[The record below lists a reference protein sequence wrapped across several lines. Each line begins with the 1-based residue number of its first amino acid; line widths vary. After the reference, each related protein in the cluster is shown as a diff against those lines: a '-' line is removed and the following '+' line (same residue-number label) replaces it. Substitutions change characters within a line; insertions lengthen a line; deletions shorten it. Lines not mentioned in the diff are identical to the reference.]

1 MKDKKAKNP
10 RDAHAL
16 TFANPKMEKL
26 FRVRNV
32 KKALDQ
38 SRFAFVLG
46 LALYCGFAFL
56 DWIVAPDSFLLS
68 AAVRLCVAPVCIAI
82 LLWLSMKSRRRIAL
96 WSAIVVVG
104 TQLGHVALVT
114 FGNYPPLYYAV
125 VTSIVIVFT
134 LTFSTFRFIHAL
146 LFLAG
151 SLILSALVYAFVLR
165 LSGPDLLFSAYVIGS
180 FTLLSVL
187 AGYSREYYI
196 RQDFLQSDELSG
208 EKRKS
213 EELLLNILPR
223 AVAKELKA
231 SGTTKPVSYDGVT
244 VLFADFVGFNQRTTG
259 VGAEPI
265 ISALD
270 RYFSY
275 FDFITKKYR
284 LEKIKTI
291 GDAYMLAGGL
301 DSSIPTH
308 AVDCVLAAFDFL
320 DYVRRDGA
328 ESDGKLSF
336 ELRVGIHTGPVIAGV
351 LGSLKFSYD
360 IFGSTV
366 NVASRME
373 KYSAANRIN
382 VSRNTYELV
391 KDFFECESRGIVAVK
406 NEEKYEMFFVNGIK
420 GELCLDRENNIPNA
434 EFVRL
439 YDELERKGSTGT

>member
-1 MKDKKAKNP
+1 MKNNNS

-16 TFANPKMEKL
+16 TFADPRREKL
-26 FRVRNV
+26 FRVRNI

-38 SRFAFVLG
+38 SRFAFILG
-46 LALYCGFAFL
+46 IVLYCGFAFL
-56 DWIVAPDSFLLS
+56 DWIVAPRSFPLS
-68 AAVRLCVAPVCIAI
+68 AAIRLCVAPVSIA
-82 LLWLSMKSRRRIAL
+82 LCLWLSVRSRRQIAL
-96 WSAIVVVG
+96 WSAFVVIG
-104 TQLGHVALVT
+104 TQVGHAILVS
-114 FGNYPPLYYAV
+114 FGDYPPLYYAF

-146 LFLAG
+146 VFLAG
-151 SLILSALVYAFVLR
+151 SLVLSAIICVFVLR
-165 LSGPDLLFSAYVIGS
+165 LSGSDLLFSSYIIGS

-187 AGYSREYYI
+187 AGYSREFYI
-196 RQDFLQSDELSG
+196 RQDFLQSDELTG

-213 EELLLNILPR
+213 ESLLLNILPR

-231 SGTTKPVSYDGVT
+231 CGTTKPVSYDGVT

-259 VGAEPI
+259 VDAEPV

-301 DSSIPTH
+301 DCSIPTH

-320 DYVRRDGA
+320 DYVRRDA
-328 ESDGKLSF
+328 ADAADNLSF

-373 KYSAANRIN
+373 KYSAANRVN

-391 KDFFECESRGIVAVK
+391 KDFFECENRGIVAVK
-406 NEEKYEMFFVNGIK
+406 NDEKYEMFFVNGIK
-420 GELCLDRENNIPNA
+420 NELCLDREGNIPNA
-434 EFVRL
+434 DFVKL
-439 YDELERKGSTGT
+439 YDELEQRGSAEKG